1 MEKYEKCEHHIC
13 GKTQEKYFMKNKIVF
28 CEISPKN
35 CPYEQGKRLE
45 WEGEEFVGNICKGL
59 TRKLQEQTNS
69 VV

>member
-1 MEKYEKCEHHIC
+1 
-13 GKTQEKYFMKNKIVF
+13 MKNKIVF